1 MKAAQT
7 SILHALRFEGKDMK
21 AIQISFLHMLKFV
34 KKDMMLLA
42 AGLSPFLMGAA
53 IKFGIPL
60 IDSALIRLT
69 GLPQILEPYYSL
81 FDIFYTAITPAMFC
95 FVAAMVMLE
104 ERDDHIDRYLF
115 VTELGKRG
123 YYISR
128 IVIPALVAFVI
139 SAALLPV
146 FRLAVSSFA
155 QTIFLALAGTLQ
167 GIIIALLVVNIS
179 SNKLEGMALT
189 KCSSLMMLG
198 AMGPYFIERP
208 YSHILFFMPS
218 YWTGLVITEGNAIY
232 VLPTILVSAIW
243 IVALSNGKLR
253 RAGT

>member
-1 MKAAQT
+1 M
-7 SILHALRFEGKDMK
+7 R
-21 AIQISFLHMLKFV
+21 AIRISFLHMLKFV
-34 KKDMMLLA
+34 RKDMMLLA

-53 IKFGIPL
+53 IRLGIPA
-60 IDSALIRLT
+60 IDRALRAFT

-81 FDIFYTAITPAMFC
+81 FDIFYASITPAMFC
-95 FVAAMVMLE
+95 FIAAMVMLE

-128 IVIPALVAFVI
+128 IIVPALAAFVI
-139 SAALLPV
+139 SVALLPV

-155 QTIFLALAGTLQ
+155 QVVFLALAGTLQ

-198 AMGPYFIERP
+198 AMGPYFISRP

-218 YWTGLVITEGNAIY
+218 YWTGLTITEGRAIY
-232 VLPTILVSAIW
+232 VLPTILISGIW
-243 IVALSNGKLR
+243 IAALSKKATPGE
-253 RAGT
+253 

>member
-1 MKAAQT
+1 M
-7 SILHALRFEGKDMK
+7 R
-21 AIQISFLHMLKFV
+21 AIKISFLHMLRFV

-42 AGLSPFLMGAA
+42 AGISPVLMGIA
-53 IKFGIPL
+53 IKLGIPA
-60 IDSALIRLT
+60 IDKALCGFT
-69 GLPQILEPYYSL
+69 GRSQILSPYYSL
-81 FDIFYTAITPAMFC
+81 FDIFYAAITPAMFC

-115 VTELGKRG
+115 VTGLGKRG

-139 SAALLPV
+139 SAALLPI

-155 QTIFLALAGTLQ
+155 MILFLALAGTLQ
-167 GIIIALLVVNIS
+167 GIVIALLVVNIS

-198 AMGPYFIERP
+198 AVGPYFIQRP

-218 YWTGLVITEGNAIY
+218 YWTGLAVTEGRAFY
-232 VLPTILVSAIW
+232 MLPTILISGIW
-243 IVALSNGKLR
+243 LAALSCGKLR
-253 RAGT
+253 RAGI

>member
-1 MKAAQT
+1 M
-7 SILHALRFEGKDMK
+7 
-21 AIQISFLHMLKFV
+21 HMLRFV

-53 IKFGIPL
+53 IRFGIPA
-60 IDSALIRLT
+60 IDKALCGLT
-69 GLPQILEPYYSL
+69 GLPQIMSPYYSL
-81 FDIFYTAITPAMFC
+81 FDIFYAAITPAMFC

-115 VTELGKRG
+115 VTNLGKRG

-128 IVIPALVAFVI
+128 IVIPALAAFVI
-139 SAALLPV
+139 SAALLPI

-155 QTIFLALAGTLQ
+155 EILFLSLAGTLQ
-167 GIIIALLVVNIS
+167 GIIIALLVFNIS

-198 AMGPYFIERP
+198 AMGPYFIQRP

-218 YWTGLVITEGNAIY
+218 YWTGLVITEGSALY
-232 VLPTILVSAIW
+232 TLPTILISGIW
-243 IVALSNGKLR
+243 IAALSRGKIR
-253 RAGT
+253 RAGA

>member
-1 MKAAQT
+1 M
-7 SILHALRFEGKDMK
+7 R
-21 AIQISFLHMLKFV
+21 AIQISFLHMLKFM

-42 AGLSPFLMGAA
+42 AGLSPLLMGAA
-53 IKFGIPL
+53 IRLGIPA
-60 IDSALIRLT
+60 IDKALRSFT
-69 GLPQILEPYYSL
+69 GLSQILGPYYSL
-81 FDIFYTAITPAMFC
+81 FDIFYSAITPSMFC

-115 VTELGKRG
+115 VTDLGKRG

-139 SAALLPV
+139 SAVLLPI

-155 QTIFLALAGTLQ
+155 MILFLSFSGTLQ

-189 KCSSLMMLG
+189 KCASLMMLG

-208 YSHILFFMPS
+208 SSHILFFMPS
-218 YWTGLVITEGNAIY
+218 YWTGLVITEGRAIY
-232 VLPTILVSAIW
+232 VLPTVLVSVIW
-243 IVALSNGKLR
+243 IVILSCGKFR
-253 RAGT
+253 RYT

>member
-1 MKAAQT
+1 M
-7 SILHALRFEGKDMK
+7 R
-21 AIQISFLHMLKFV
+21 AIRLSFLHMMKFV
-34 KKDMMLLA
+34 RKDMMLLA

-53 IKFGIPL
+53 IKFGIPA
-60 IDSALIRLT
+60 IDKALRAFT
-69 GLPQILEPYYSL
+69 GLPQILERYYSL
-81 FDIFYTAITPAMFC
+81 FDIFYASITPAMFC
-95 FVAAMVMLE
+95 FIAAMVMLE

-128 IVIPALVAFVI
+128 IIVPALAAFVI
-139 SAALLPV
+139 SVALLPV

-155 QTIFLALAGTLQ
+155 QVVFLALAGTLQ

-198 AMGPYFIERP
+198 AMGPYFISRP

-218 YWTGLVITEGNAIY
+218 YWTGLEVTEGRAIY
-232 VLPTILVSAIW
+232 VLPTVLVSVIW
-243 IVALSNGKLR
+243 IASLCKKATPGE
-253 RAGT
+253 